1 MAGASMKSIKLRI
14 HSMQNTRQI
23 TKAMEMVAA
32 SKMNKAQEKA
42 LRTRPYYTTLHSTL
56 SGIAAATRDFPP
68 PTCKSGRK
76 SGSAAWPSP
85 ATAALRAATI
95 AMCCGWPPKPS
106 PVRKTVWCPSE
117 KGRGILP
124 SPRRRTPH
132 RGLAHCR
139 ESFGGWLL
147 YTGAPFGGA
156 VPLRSGGCHRA
167 GLYPLEQSPFPGA
180 VCAAAAAAAPAG
192 KARGK

>member
-56 SGIAAATRDFPP
+56 SGIAAATRDF
-68 PTCKSGRK
+68 S
-76 SGSAAWPSP
+76 SP
-85 ATAALRAATI
+85 YLQKREEKRVCCVAI
-95 AMCCGWPPKPS
+95 AGD
-106 PVRKTVWCPSE
+106 
-117 KGRGILP
+117 
-124 SPRRRTPH
+124 
-132 RGLAHCR
+132 RGLA
-139 ESFGGWLL
+139 GGYNSNVLRLAAETLTGEENCVVPIGKKAGEYFRHRGVELLTEDWL

-156 VPLRSGGCHRA
+156 VPLRPGGCHRA
-167 GLYPLEQSPFPGA
+167 GLYPLEQSPFSRA

>member
-56 SGIAAATRDFPP
+56 SGIAAATRDFSS

-85 ATAALRAATI
+85 AIPRH
-95 AMCCGWPPKPS
+95 CG
-106 PVRKTVWCPSE
+106 R
-117 KGRGILP
+117 L
-124 SPRRRTPH
+124 
-132 RGLAHCR
+132 
-139 ESFGGWLL
+139 
-147 YTGAPFGGA
+147 
-156 VPLRSGGCHRA
+156 
-167 GLYPLEQSPFPGA
+167 QQQ
-180 VCAAAAAAAPAG
+180 CAAAGRRNPH
-192 KARGK
+192 R